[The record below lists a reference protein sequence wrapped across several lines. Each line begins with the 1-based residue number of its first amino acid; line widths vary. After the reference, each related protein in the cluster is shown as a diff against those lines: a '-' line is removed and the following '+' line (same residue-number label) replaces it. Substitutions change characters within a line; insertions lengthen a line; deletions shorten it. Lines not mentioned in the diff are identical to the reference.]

1 MATWAERGAVVL
13 AIALTGVLGGCSG
26 EGARSS
32 SGATAK
38 VAGHPSSDKLAQVL
52 DRGTLVGYAELDY
65 PPQSVSV
72 PGATRPAATR
82 CGEDQMTAAEV
93 SGFDV
98 ETTKL
103 VAERLGVEACFVKPS
118 WTEITAGNWGD
129 RLDIAY
135 GSGSINTD
143 RMTRLWM
150 TQPYY
155 AVPNHFFVRAD
166 SPARTPA
173 DLDGM
178 KIGACASCSHELY
191 LRGELEIPGVAIEPS
206 VRNPDV
212 VTFETEGPGLA
223 AAAKGEI
230 DAFLC
235 ADPVGQAAIDDGLP
249 LRRLDHVAF
258 TYFPSGFVD
267 KSSGL
272 DARAFVRKVNGIVRE
287 LQSDGTLTQLSR
299 TWFGADYVEPAAG
312 FDLEATGQVL
322 R

>member
-1 MATWAERGAVVL
+1 MATLGRLRVLLVAVS
-13 AIALTGVLGGCSG
+13 LTLVLGGCG
-26 EGARSS
+26 GGSS
-32 SGATAK
+32 NGQTAGTGR
-38 VAGHPSSDKLAQVL
+38 AGDPTKDKLAQVL
-52 DRGTLVGYAELDY
+52 DRGTLVGYAELNY
-65 PPQSVSV
+65 PPQSISV
-72 PGATRPAATR
+72 PGAARPASTR
-82 CGEDQMTAAEV
+82 CGEDQMTSAEL

-103 VAERLGVEACFVKPS
+103 VAKRLGVEACFVKPS

-155 AVPNHFFVRAD
+155 AVPNHYFVRED
-166 SPARTPA
+166 SPARAPA
-173 DLDGM
+173 DLDG
-178 KIGACASCSHELY
+178 KEIGACASCSHELY
-191 LRGELEIPGVAIEPS
+191 LRGELQIPGVTIEPS
-206 VRNPDV
+206 VRKPDV

-272 DARAFVRKVNGIVRE
+272 DSRAFVNEVNDIVQT
-287 LQSDGTLTQLSR
+287 LQIDGTLTRLSM
-299 TWFGADYVEPAAG
+299 TWFGADYVTPAAD
-312 FDLEATGQVL
+312 FDLGATGQVL
-322 R
+322 E

>member
-1 MATWAERGAVVL
+1 MARRKVRA
-13 AIALTGVLGGCSG
+13 ALFVTALSCLLSGCGGGTGPAASTTS
-26 EGARSS
+26 AS
-32 SGATAK
+32 ADPKT
-38 VAGHPSSDKLAQVL
+38 DKLAQVL

-65 PPQSVSV
+65 PPQSIRVE
-72 PGATRPAATR
+72 GAARAETTR
-82 CGEDQMTAAEV
+82 CGADQMTAPEV
-93 SGFDV
+93 TGFDV

-103 VAERLGVEACFVKPS
+103 VAKGLGVEACFVRPS
-118 WTEITAGNWGD
+118 WTEITAGHWGD

-155 AVPNHFFVRAD
+155 AVPNHYFVRTD
-166 SPARTPA
+166 SPARTTH
-173 DLDGM
+173 DLDG
-178 KIGACASCSHELY
+178 KRVGACASCSHELY
-191 LRGELEIPGVAIEPS
+191 LRGELVIPGVTIEPT
-206 VRNPDV
+206 VTKPDI

-230 DAFLC
+230 GAFLC
-235 ADPVGQAAIDDGLP
+235 ADPVGQAAIEGGKP
-249 LRRLDHVAF
+249 LRRLDGLAF

-272 DARAFVRKVNGIVRE
+272 ESRAFVERINAIVRS
-287 LQSDGTLTQLSR
+287 LQTDGALTALS
-299 TWFGADYVEPAAG
+299 TKWFGADYVEAALS